1 MVPGG
6 ADSSILLRPRRS
18 KTRTLIAVSYF
29 QLRTSHFVASHVE
42 QSQYRTKIPKAAC
55 SSPRGSP
62 SPPDKAEISRHHY
75 PICDKKSP

>member
-6 ADSSILLRPRRS
+6 ADSSILRRPRRS
-18 KTRTLIAVSYF
+18 NTWTLIAISYF
-29 QLRTSHFVASHVE
+29 QLGTSRFAVFHVE
-42 QSQYRTKIPKAAC
+42 QSQYRTKILKAAC
-55 SSPRGSP
+55 SSLRGSP